1 MSVTT
6 LGMQSKSSRRA
17 TRAFV
22 ELVSSMRFAIALLVV
37 LAIASIIG
45 TVLTQEDPYPNY
57 VNQFGLFWADIFR
70 GISLYNVY
78 SAWWFM
84 LILIFL
90 VISVSLCVVRNG
102 PKMFADIKSW
112 KDRVHEGSLRAFHH
126 KGEFHVASDRAKTTA
141 TLERLSAKMGYRTVT
156 RQTDNGATLIAGKR
170 GAMTKIGYIS
180 AHLAIVVICIG
191 GLLDSNLPI
200 KLQMWMFNKT
210 PINSNAVINEIPPQH
225 RLSVSNPTFRGYAWV
240 PEGQY
245 VGTAILNQQDGSII
259 QDLPFSIQL
268 NKFTIGYYSTGMPK
282 LFASDI
288 VVIDH
293 KTGKRIPARVE
304 VNKPFTYDGVSIYQ
318 SSFQDGGSKLS
329 MTAWPMTGGSVKTV
343 PMNDTIGGNE
353 PVSAEIPGSKGET
366 VEFTDFRAI
375 NVENMTDGTGAPD
388 ARGVGQKETLRD
400 AFDERLGSGAKTSKP
415 TDLRNIGPS
424 VQYKVRGSDGQAR
437 EYSNYMLPIDV
448 AGQQM
453 FLAGMRVSP
462 NDLFRYLRIP
472 ADDQSTVKQWMDLR
486 AALET
491 PATRAEAAHRFALR
505 SVPQENAELQKHL
518 EDSVNRVLNLFAGA
532 DALGAGDNPQIN
544 GGFQSVA
551 AFIDKSVPKGEQEK
565 AAGLLMRM
573 LEGAMWDVWQIS
585 REQNGQPPAKVDE
598 KNSAFIQASIN
609 ALSDSF
615 LYGSPVFLQLDN
627 FKQVQASVF
636 QLTRAPGKKV
646 VYLGSLLLVVGIFSM
661 FYVRERRLWFWLK
674 DEGQGGASVLMAM
687 STARRTFDFEK
698 EFVRARTQI
707 GAALGATSIETVDPA
722 PASHVADAS
731 SPNRSGKLGS
741 FNTVRSWTSHR
752 PPPTCPPRRSVPHR
766 VTCPMSL
773 LSTIVRFC
781 AG

>member
-6 LGMQSKSSRRA
+6 SGMQSKSSRRA
-17 TRAFV
+17 IRHFV
-22 ELVSSMRFAIALLVV
+22 ELVSSMRFAIALLVI

-57 VNQFGLFWADIFR
+57 VNQFGPFWADIFR
-70 GISLYNVY
+70 GLSLYTVY

-102 PKMFADIKSW
+102 PKMIADIKSW

-126 KGEFHVASDRAKTTA
+126 KGEFVTPANRAQSAA
-141 TLERLSAKMGYRTVT
+141 TLERLGTKMGYRFV
-156 RQTDNGATLIAGKR
+156 RRETDTGATLIAGKR
-170 GAMTKIGYIS
+170 GALTKIGYIS

-200 KLQMWMFNKT
+200 KLQMWLFDKT
-210 PINSNAVINEIPPQH
+210 PINSNAVINDIPAEH
-225 RLSVSNPTFRGYAWV
+225 RLSTSNPTFRGYAWV

-245 VGTAILNQQDGSII
+245 VGTAILNQPGGSII

-268 NKFTIGYYSTGMPK
+268 DKFIVDYYSTGMPK

-293 KTGKRIPARVE
+293 KSGKRIPARIE
-304 VNKPFTYDGVSIYQ
+304 VNKPFTYEGVSIYQ
-318 SSFQDGGSKLS
+318 SSFQDGGSKLE
-329 MTAWPMTGGSVKTV
+329 MTAWPMAGGSAKTSPV
-343 PMNDTIGGNE
+343 NGTIGGTA
-353 PVSAEIPGSKGET
+353 PIGAQFAGAKGET

-375 NVENMTDGTGAPD
+375 NVENMTDGSGTPD
-388 ARGVGQKETLRD
+388 ARGVGKKETLRD

-415 TDLRNIGPS
+415 TDLRNVGPS
-424 VQYKVRGSDGQAR
+424 VQYKVRGTDGQAR
-437 EYSNYMLPIDV
+437 EYSNYMLPVDV
-448 AGQQM
+448 GGQRM

-462 NDLFRYLRIP
+462 NDPFRYLRIP
-472 ADDQSTVKQWMDLR
+472 ADEQGSVKQWMELR
-486 AALET
+486 AALAT

-505 SVPQENAELQKHL
+505 SVPPTNVEMQKHL
-518 EDSVNRVLNLFAGA
+518 EESATRVLNLFAGA
-532 DALGAGDNPQIN
+532 DETGAAATNPQMI
-544 GGFQSVA
+544 GGFQSIA
-551 AFIDKSVPKGEQEK
+551 GFIDRSVPKGEQEK

-585 REQNGQPPAKVDE
+585 REQNGLPAAKIDE
-598 KNSAFIQASIN
+598 KSTAFVQASIN

-615 LYGSPVFLQLDN
+615 LYGSPLFLQLDT
-627 FKQVQASVF
+627 FKQIQASVF

-674 DEGQGGASVLMAM
+674 DTGQGGASVLMAM
-687 STARRTFDFEK
+687 STARRTLDFEK
-698 EFVRARTQI
+698 EFERTRAAVA
-707 GAALGATSIETVDPA
+707 AALGASPVDPA
-722 PASHVADAS
+722 AANAPVAAS
-731 SPNRSGKLGS
+731 SQS
-741 FNTVRSWTSHR
+741 TSEAASSEVSSR
-752 PPPTCPPRRSVPHR
+752 
-766 VTCPMSL
+766 
-773 LSTIVRFC
+773 
-781 AG
+781 